1 MNAIQDDDNLSL
13 ENEWPVKP
21 YYKRVLA
28 QAYAPD
34 ISPVAALNRLALWI
48 KLNEPLSKALL
59 ETGYN
64 LHRQVFTSRQVE
76 LIFRY
81 LGRP

>member
-1 MNAIQDDDNLSL
+1 MNAIQNDDNLSL

-48 KLNEPLSKALL
+48 KLNEPLRKALL
-59 ETGYN
+59 EHGYTIT
-64 LHRQVFTSRQVE
+64 RQVVTPRQGA